1 MRWIDFIILIVS
13 IALIVVVLMQQSK
26 DDINDAFSGTKTE
39 LFKNQKSRG
48 FEKFLEQATAVL
60 SILFIIL
67 VLAAAVWQV
76 RA

>member
-13 IALIVVVLMQQSK
+13 ICLIVVVLMQQSK

-48 FEKFLEQATAVL
+48 FELFLERATAIL
-60 SILFIIL
+60 SVLFIIL

-76 RA
+76 RG